1 MLFDLFALMDIFDI
15 FQYYISTILYIYIY
29 IYWICMFIR
38 GLQIIFLGSDVPCA
52 KNDLLSLGNREKL

>member
-29 IYWICMFIR
+29 IY
-38 GLQIIFLGSDVPCA
+38 
-52 KNDLLSLGNREKL
+52 